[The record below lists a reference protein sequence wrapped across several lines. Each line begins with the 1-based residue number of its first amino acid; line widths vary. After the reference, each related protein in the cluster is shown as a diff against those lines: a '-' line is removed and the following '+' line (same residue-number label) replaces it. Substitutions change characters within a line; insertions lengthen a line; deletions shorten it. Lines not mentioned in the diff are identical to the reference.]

1 LPFIRFFRRESTS
14 SRIYQIPRHRKDL
27 FEAEGHHGEIFGG
40 RQTSAYNAIFGRTA
54 LNELKAVTSTPH
66 LSMKFLTEEGVE
78 VVKGDQKEARRCYNL
93 SLKSTLEKYNLVKKT
108 KEDRK

>member
-1 LPFIRFFRRESTS
+1 
-14 SRIYQIPRHRKDL
+14 
-27 FEAEGHHGEIFGG
+27 
-40 RQTSAYNAIFGRTA
+40 
-54 LNELKAVTSTPH
+54 
-66 LSMKFLTEEGVE
+66 MKFLTEEGVE